1 MILLTTQTGFLKPI
15 AWLLGQIFNG
25 LLILY
30 IILLNGLQTN
40 LIMFQLLVSVLF
52 CLQS

>member
-25 LLILY
+25 LFNLIY
-30 IILLNGLQTN
+30 NIADGLQTN

>member
-25 LLILY
+25 LLSCSNY
-30 IILLNGLQTN
+30 
-40 LIMFQLLVSVLF
+40 
-52 CLQS
+52 